1 MKKRLILVLVL
12 ALALSAPATALAA
25 PKNSDKGNASPKKD
39 VVVTPAPAPLPEPV
53 VPVEVDSPDNSEP
66 TVTDPVT
73 LPVDDGTTD
82 SVTTPEVSKPDKKP
96 AKPQQLFKQELN
108 EQKKELTQQKSLLAE
123 EKDALEAEMA
133 ALLAADDTAGAEALQ
148 TELDS
153 LKTELAGLQSQIK
166 AIINQ
171 RYMVVKTMYS
181 DEELAQFESVSA
193 LIEKMLEDAKA
204 LDAGSVTINNQLIK
218 FDAPAYI
225 KGGDIMVPVKAITE
239 KLEAEVVFNEET
251 KTLTITKDTAV
262 IKITAA
268 GVTATID
275 GTPVDITDRV
285 QVTCG
290 RTFIPLDLLA
300 EILNLEVSYDSDTGI
315 VDVDDPAT
323 ETPVDDGS
331 TDPATETP
339 VDDGTTDPAAEIP
352 VIELTP
358 DPVVPELEPVI

>member
-1 MKKRLILVLVL
+1 
-12 ALALSAPATALAA
+12 
-25 PKNSDKGNASPKKD
+25 
-39 VVVTPAPAPLPEPV
+39 
-53 VPVEVDSPDNSEP
+53 
-66 TVTDPVT
+66 
-73 LPVDDGTTD
+73 
-82 SVTTPEVSKPDKKP
+82 
-96 AKPQQLFKQELN
+96 
-108 EQKKELTQQKSLLAE
+108 
-123 EKDALEAEMA
+123 MA
-133 ALLAADDTAGAEALQ
+133 ALLAAGDTAGAAALQ
-148 TELDS
+148 AKLDS

-166 AIINQ
+166 QIINQ
-171 RYMVVKTMYS
+171 RYMVVKTMYT

-193 LIEKMLEDAKA
+193 LIEKMMEDAKA

-218 FDAPAYI
+218 FDAPVYI

-262 IKITAA
+262 IEITAT

-300 EILNLEVSYDSDTGI
+300 EILNLDVTYDSDNEI
-315 VDVDDPAT
+315 IDVDV
-323 ETPVDDGS
+323 PVDET

-339 VDDGTTDPAAEIP
+339 VDDGTTEPVTETPVDDGTTDPVTETPVDDGTTDPVTETPVDGGTTDPAAETP
-352 VIELTP
+352 VVELTP